1 MGKKIEKDIIRKE
14 FGKYGTICIC
24 AFIFALSINLF
35 IVPLGLYSSG
45 VLGIAQ
51 ILRSL
56 IDDAAGSWIPH
67 SVD

>member
-51 ILRSL
+51 IL
-56 IDDAAGSWIPH
+56 
-67 SVD
+67 